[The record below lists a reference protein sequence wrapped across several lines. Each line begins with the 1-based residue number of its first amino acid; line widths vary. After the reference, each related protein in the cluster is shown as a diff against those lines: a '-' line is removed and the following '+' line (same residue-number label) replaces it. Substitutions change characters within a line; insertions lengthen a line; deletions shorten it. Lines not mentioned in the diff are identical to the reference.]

1 MTKNCQQETRI
12 KGSPFLKLARSEY
25 FILSH
30 PPKKTS
36 KHLLYIFQ
44 GHQNISSG
52 ILDSYKYLVLSKT
65 SGYFFS

>member
-12 KGSPFLKLARSEY
+12 KGLAFLKLAKSEY
-25 FILSH
+25 FFLS
-30 PPKKTS
+30 PQKIP
-36 KHLLYIFQ
+36 KHLVYIFQ
-44 GHQNISSG
+44 GHQNISLG